1 MITRV
6 HGLFAAITG
15 IGIAWL
21 LLLAS
26 AAGQSSGAGTFA
38 RLSDGQPDVQG
49 FWVAQY
55 PGAYSLNNPR
65 KGGTRLQEKLL
76 EQKGQKPKTYPSRIV
91 DPPDGTI
98 PYLPWALAKK
108 KDLEAHVDAPTKQEY
123 IDPQMRCLPGG
134 PIRAMFWT
142 GYQVLQYPGYIL
154 FLYEQAHD
162 FRMIPLDPHPHIGE
176 SMKLWMGDSRGHWEG
191 NTLVVDV
198 TNNNSKGRLDTEGN
212 FAGEK
217 LHVAERFIFTDS
229 KTMDYEA
236 VIEDP
241 SVYSRPWKIASRMV
255 REHQREPDFEL
266 WEDACH
272 EGERNADGSLL
283 TDVPKADSAK

>member
-1 MITRV
+1 MITRM
-6 HGLFAAITG
+6 HGFCAAITG
-15 IGIAWL
+15 IGITSL

-26 AAGQSSGAGTFA
+26 AAGQSSGAGALA

-49 FWVAQY
+49 YWVAQY
-55 PGAYSLNNPR
+55 QGAYSLSNPR
-65 KGGTRLQEKLL
+65 KGGARLQEKLL
-76 EQKGQKPKTYPSRIV
+76 EQRGQKVPTYPSRVV

-108 KDLEAHVDAPTKQEY
+108 KDIEEHVDAPTKQEY
-123 IDPQMRCLPGG
+123 IDPQTRCLPDG
-134 PIRAMFWT
+134 PIRSMFWT
-142 GYQVLQYPGYIL
+142 GYQVLQYSGYVL
-154 FLYEQAHD
+154 FLYEQSHEY
-162 FRMIPLDPHPHIGE
+162 RIIPLNGQPHIGE

-212 FAGEK
+212 FASEK
-217 LHVAERFIFTDS
+217 LHVAERFIFSDA
-229 KTMDYEA
+229 KTMSYEA
-236 VIEDP
+236 TIEDP

-272 EGERNADGSLL
+272 EGERDADRSLL
-283 TDVPKADSAK
+283 PDVPK